1 MNRLK
6 FILVLLAIVLVL
18 QSCIDNHLIDTNT
31 SVEENSWAYAKSI
44 KEKVE
49 IKDINKS
56 YQFYFKLRHTTA
68 YRYSNL
74 YVIMHLRGT
83 GLNKHIR
90 YQFKL
95 ARQDGRWIGKGSGDI
110 YANVFPLLS
119 DFRFEKPGS
128 YEVEIEQNMRDNPLV
143 GISDVGVLVRE
154 KEAL

>member
-1 MNRLK
+1 M
-6 FILVLLAIVLVL
+6 VLSAIVLVL
-18 QSCIDNHLIDTNT
+18 QSCTDNHLIDTNT
-31 SVEENSWAYAKSI
+31 SVQENSWAYAKSI
-44 KEKVE
+44 KEKIE
-49 IKDINKS
+49 IKDITKS
-56 YQFYFKLRHTTA
+56 YQIYFKLRHTTA

-83 GLNKHIR
+83 GINKHIR

-110 YANVFPLLS
+110 YSNVFPLLS
-119 DFRFEKPGS
+119 DFHFEKAGS

-154 KEAL
+154 KEVL